1 MAKFF
6 FILITVLLFSANIA
20 FANESNCVK
29 YNKENYNLVFSAKSS
44 EHAGYYNQYLKNG
57 ETDKNWTEMI
67 ALHHFPNVYS
77 PIDLAHTFREYLAQ
91 NKCPSALYIN
101 DDDNTCILDFLLIDD
116 GTGNKKHM
124 IILEFNV
131 FKYVKAKN
139 CGTVAFQYAKR
150 YQITN
155 ANQVDGVKKQFEKYR
170 PKALKT
176 IQKFELPDVI
186 EEDFGNM
193 QLNNSP

>member
-1 MAKFF
+1 MARFF
-6 FILITVLLFSANIA
+6 SILTVVLLFSVNFV
-20 FANESNCVK
+20 FAGENRCIK
-29 YNKENYNLVFSAKSS
+29 YNKNFYNLVFSAKSS
-44 EHAGYYNQYLKNG
+44 EHAGYYNQYLKHG

-91 NKCPSALYIN
+91 YKCPSALFI
-101 DDDNTCILDFLLIDD
+101 DEDNNICILDFLLIDD
-116 GTGNKKHM
+116 GMGNENHM

-131 FKYVKAKN
+131 FKYVKSKN

-150 YQITN
+150 YQICN

-170 PKALKT
+170 PKALKAV
-176 IQKFELPDVI
+176 QKFNLPDII
-186 EEDFGNM
+186 EEDYGNM
-193 QLNNSP
+193 QLNNLP